1 VKTAL
6 DFGTGIVLA
15 GWAMAGGLGLQ
26 AALHTQ
32 KLRGIIALNGFYDA
46 IRVQK
51 ALRGE
56 AGWEQ
61 FQTWLAA
68 ERSKSLAS
76 TRKPDL
82 DPFAIYPLDPVSK
95 KYVDEVLRKAASYDR
110 ASEAVDVGFAD
121 SLLSFCPE
129 RHLDYLRT
137 RQFSSRMATR
147 TRFIRWKKPSRSMRN
162 TRGPSSCTG
171 FPMPATPN
179 GCWMRAHLSTLV
191 KIWKD
196 GCAFSHELSTDLRR
210 NRYSRPR
217 SAEPVRAVGRRVG
230 ACRRVRDAGMGGFV
244 LKSHRMSTVE
254 TRLFWRRAFRSCK
267 SSEAWRSM
275 GSWAASTRLPS
286 MPN

>member
-1 VKTAL
+1 VIEKKTHFYSDGLKLDAAFYVADKPDPKKPLLVINSGFTGMMHIHPARFARGLTPHGYSVFAFDYRGFARARVSKAAYGWKTRCATSSTAFSTPVKTAL

-82 DPFAIYPLDPVSK
+82 DPFAIYPLDPS
-95 KYVDEVLRKAASYDR
+95 RKSMSTRCCARLLPTTAPARPWTSAS
-110 ASEAVDVGFAD
+110 
-121 SLLSFCPE
+121 
-129 RHLDYLRT
+129 RT
-137 RQFSSRMATR
+137 RSC
-147 TRFIRWKKPSRSMRN
+147 PSA
-162 TRGPSSCTG
+162 PSVTS
-171 FPMPATPN
+171 
-179 GCWMRAHLSTLV
+179 
-191 KIWKD
+191 II
-196 GCAFSHELSTDLRR
+196 
-210 NRYSRPR
+210 
-217 SAEPVRAVGRRVG
+217 
-230 ACRRVRDAGMGGFV
+230 
-244 LKSHRMSTVE
+244 
-254 TRLFWRRAFRSCK
+254 
-267 SSEAWRSM
+267 
-275 GSWAASTRLPS
+275 
-286 MPN
+286 